1 MDPRSLLLIV
11 VFVAILAAL
20 TPPLG
25 AYLADVVEG
34 KRTLLSPIVGPLER
48 LFYRAAG
55 VDPAREMGALE
66 YTLAMLGFSLVGVL
80 FLYGLLRAQ
89 AVLPLNPSNAPGMSP
104 ALAWNTAVSFTT
116 NTNWQSYSG
125 ETQASHLAQMAGF
138 GWHNFVSAATG
149 VALAM
154 ALVRGIARRETTG
167 VGNFWA
173 DLVRVTLHVLLPIA
187 FFSAI
192 VLVATGVVQ
201 SFHASA
207 AAHTLEGATQT
218 ISLGPIASQEAIKQL
233 GTNGGG
239 FFNANS
245 AHPFENPT
253 PFANLFSTLLI
264 LVIPSALTATFGRMV
279 GDRKQGWALW
289 AAMAIVFVGGFL
301 VIAHYEHVGTLVSA
315 PNYEGKEVRFGIPD
329 TALFTTAT
337 TSASC
342 GAVNAMHDSLT
353 PMGGLV
359 PMLLIQLGEI
369 IFGGVGSGLYGMI
382 VFALLAVFIAG
393 LMVGRTP
400 EYLGKKIEGREM
412 KLAMLSILIA
422 PLFIL
427 GLTAISVVIKPGT
440 EALTNQGPHG
450 FSEALYA
457 YSSATG
463 NNGSA
468 FAGLNA
474 TNDFW
479 LTTLGIA
486 MLVGRFFMVIPILT
500 IAGALARKK
509 RLPVGAGTLPTA
521 SPLFVGLVVGVIVV
535 VGALT
540 FLPALAL
547 GPIVEHLEMVRGR
560 TF

>member
-11 VFVAILAAL
+11 VFLAILAAL

-25 AYLADVVEG
+25 KYLADVVEG
-34 KRTLLSPIVGPLER
+34 KRTLLSPVLGPLER

-66 YTLAMLGFSLVGVL
+66 YTLSMLGFSLVGVL
-80 FLYGLLRAQ
+80 FLYGLLRGQ
-89 AVLPLNPSNAPGMSP
+89 AVLPLNPSNAPAMAP
-104 ALAWNTAVSFTT
+104 ALAWNTAVSFLT

-125 ETQASHLAQMAGF
+125 ETQVSHLAQMFGL
-138 GWHNFVSAATG
+138 GWHNFVSGATG
-149 VALAM
+149 VALAI
-154 ALVRGIARRETTG
+154 ALVRGIARREASG

-173 DLVRVTLHVLLPIA
+173 DLVRVTLYVLLPIA
-187 FFSAI
+187 LIAAVI
-192 VLVATGVVQ
+192 LLATGVTQ
-201 SFHASA
+201 TFHATA
-207 AAHTLEGATQT
+207 VAHTLEGATQT
-218 ISLGPIASQEAIKQL
+218 ISVGPIASQEAIKQL

-253 PFANLFSTLLI
+253 PFSNLFSVLLI
-264 LVIPSALTATFGRMV
+264 LIIPSALTATFGRLV

-289 AAMAIVFVGGFL
+289 AAMAIVFVGGYL
-301 VIAHYEHVGTLVSA
+301 VIAHYEQVGTLVSA
-315 PNYEGKEVRFGIPD
+315 PNFEGKEVRFGIPD

-342 GAVNAMHDSLT
+342 GAVNAMHDSMT
-353 PMGGLV
+353 PIGGLV

-440 EALTNQGPHG
+440 DAFANQGPHG

-486 MLVGRFFMVIPILT
+486 MLVGRFLMVIPVMA

-521 SPLFVGLVVGVIVV
+521 SPLFIGLLVGVILV

-547 GPIVEHLEMVRGR
+547 GPIVEHLEMLRGR